1 MGYGKVKRMMALVLA
16 CLCMVGQAA
25 VPGTANAKG
34 VGQPSQGMISKSKLA
49 MYPNMAAQLKVTGVN
64 AKVTWSSTDRRI
76 ATVMGSRGKNHQAA
90 VIRTKDKAGTCK
102 IKAKAA
108 GKTYTCKVTVKK
120 DSKVSRVKLLKVK
133 KTSGKVEVK
142 ARIYNRSGKEYYY
155 GHPYTVE
162 KFVKGA
168 WKKIAPSDD
177 MVFTSEVISI
187 PAHSKMDVSYT
198 VSNGVGRRLFTKGV
212 YRLEVNVTGPGM
224 KHNYVLFSL

>member
-108 GKTYTCKVTVKK
+108 AGRK
-120 DSKVSRVKLLKVK
+120 DSAP
-133 KTSGKVEVK
+133 TS
-142 ARIYNRSGKEYYY
+142 
-155 GHPYTVE
+155 
-162 KFVKGA
+162 
-168 WKKIAPSDD
+168 
-177 MVFTSEVISI
+177 VIPGSLYRRRGDK
-187 PAHSKMDVSYT
+187 HSMDK
-198 VSNGVGRRLFTKGV
+198 NGYKRQVW
-212 YRLEVNVTGPGM
+212 
-224 KHNYVLFSL
+224 